1 MASNFS
7 DNLSS
12 FLKLKGISV
21 RAVEQ
26 QIGCSNGVIS
36 RCINKGTDISSQWVS
51 KILEIFPDLSADW
64 LMTGKGEMLK
74 TDYTSRQNSVPQTP
88 IIDQTYSEIPV
99 DIQANGLGKKQ
110 TRPRIPYEAA
120 AGSLSIAIDSISEN
134 QCDRLPLIPTFP
146 SYDFTIIARGDS
158 MEPNIESG
166 DELACRFIKESAFIQ
181 WGRTHVLDTAQG
193 IVVKRIFESK
203 DCILC
208 RSNNKDYPDILVP
221 KNDIY
226 HMALVVGLLRHY

>member
-1 MASNFS
+1 MSVKDRIKLFCKAEGITISAFEISIGASNGYVNAITKS
-7 DNLSS
+7 IGIDRLNILLEKYPNINL
-12 FLKLKGISV
+12 
-21 RAVEQ
+21 E
-26 QIGCSNGVIS
+26 
-36 RCINKGTDISSQWVS
+36 
-51 KILEIFPDLSADW
+51 W
-64 LMTGKGEMLK
+64 LLAGKGEMLK
-74 TDYTSRQNSVPQTP
+74 TNCTSQQYSDQEVPVVKHKYTDNSTNNHDFGSKNNQP
-88 IIDQTYSEIPV
+88 
-99 DIQANGLGKKQ
+99 
-110 TRPRIPYEAA
+110 RPRIPFDAA
-120 AGSLSIAIDSISEN
+120 AGSLSIALGSVSEN
-134 QCDRLPLIPTFP
+134 ECELLPVIPTFP
-146 SYDFTIIARGDS
+146 RYDFTIIARGDS